1 MGIASWWRGLRR
13 SKDAAAVK
21 SGQAQLDQTADERV
35 VTSGNLEGMKLDA
48 GAARSIHE
56 GSVEDADRLGDR

>member
-1 MGIASWWRGLRR
+1 MRSWLKWLSRR
-13 SKDAAAVK
+13 EDAAAVRR
-21 SGQAQLDQTADERV
+21 GEDQLDQTADERV
-35 VTSGNLEGMKLDA
+35 VTSGNIEGMQLDA